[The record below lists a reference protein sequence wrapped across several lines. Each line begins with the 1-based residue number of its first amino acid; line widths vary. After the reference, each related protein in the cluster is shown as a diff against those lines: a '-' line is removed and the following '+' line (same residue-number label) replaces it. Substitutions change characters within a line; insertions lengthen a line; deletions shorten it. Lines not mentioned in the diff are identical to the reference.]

1 MNKGEAPLKIFWCM
15 VVSIVLHW
23 VLGITFMLVV
33 TVSVLQ
39 MREVMHPNVLNCS
52 YFICQCF
59 VLLRKEGESLNNFA
73 HCVFKITDFSF
84 HNQIGRAQYTF
95 LCKFC
100 SVTNLKIFWC
110 MVVRSFLVDQS

>member
-39 MREVMHPNVLNCS
+39 MREVMHPNVLKDIIRPQEAN
-52 YFICQCF
+52 
-59 VLLRKEGESLNNFA
+59 VDLLGNLLSESEF
-73 HCVFKITDFSF
+73 
-84 HNQIGRAQYTF
+84 Y
-95 LCKFC
+95 
-100 SVTNLKIFWC
+100 
-110 MVVRSFLVDQS
+110 